1 MDFNTFFKSF
11 DQLNWN
17 SIFKVNEGS
26 CPTHFLVL
34 YKNRFFKIEAFHE
47 DEKLLNISELYQQFK
62 KIANM
67 CKTDGVGIGALTG
80 DYRDDWTDVIYILI
94 SYIKALC

>member
-1 MDFNTFFKSF
+1 M
-11 DQLNWN
+11 
-17 SIFKVNEGS
+17 
-26 CPTHFLVL
+26 VL

-94 SYIKALC
+94 SYIKGIEVKIIHKKIILGLLQCS